1 MASSS
6 LLINGMKP
14 SLLSSTEQQDI
25 EPFDA
30 NLLARVQS
38 LHQEIEQQILN
49 ITSARRSKP
58 LEAAT
63 IIKQS
68 YSSIPDVPPL
78 PESVVD
84 TTASPPLAIPR
95 DDEIKETFTNGMKV
109 LKDLKKFVPATS
121 AKVERAKEVVNHVYS

>member
-1 MASSS
+1 M
-6 LLINGMKP
+6 NGVTD
-14 SLLSSTEQQDI
+14 LDI

-30 NLLARVQS
+30 ELLARVQS

-58 LEAAT
+58 LEAAA
-63 IIKQS
+63 IIQQS
-68 YSSIPDVPPL
+68 YSTTAEFPPL
-78 PESVVD
+78 PEIAAE
-84 TTASPPLAIPR
+84 TPAAPIAIPR
-95 DDEIKETFTNGMKV
+95 EDEIKETFTYGMKV